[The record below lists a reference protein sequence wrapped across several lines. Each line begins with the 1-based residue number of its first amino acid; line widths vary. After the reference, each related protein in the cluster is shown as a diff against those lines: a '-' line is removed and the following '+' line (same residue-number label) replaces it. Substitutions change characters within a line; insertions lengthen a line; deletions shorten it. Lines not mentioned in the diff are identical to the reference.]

1 MFSEMARD
9 DLLEKVTF
17 EEFCEGRE
25 RMSYATSGI
34 HGKGPVYQQKARK
47 V

>member
-9 DLLEKVTF
+9 DLMEKVTF
-17 EEFCEGRE
+17 EEFCEGSE
-25 RMSYATSGI
+25 RMSYATSDI
-34 HGKGPVYQQKARK
+34 HGKCPVYQQKARK